1 MRPQYEVI
9 FTAGLSK
16 ERLTM
21 TLRYEKRNG
30 IAYFTF
36 DNGKVNALTPQMH
49 KDFYLHL
56 RAFEIDDEVRV
67 GILSSDPGKPF
78 SAGDDLKNRTE
89 PERTRQQELEAYL
102 FLHQHEGDTPSRP
115 GWDLDVLQ
123 LQRSKPIIAA
133 IHGYCL
139 GKGLIYVLQHTDIRI
154 ASHDAR
160 FGLPE
165 IAYGM
170 GGASGTTRLARHIP
184 RVEAAWLA
192 LTGAFIDAQ
201 EALRIHL
208 INRVVPAA
216 ELMQAAEQAAALI
229 ARHPAIAVRVEMEAL
244 DDGWELS
251 RQDAV
256 RHTQNL
262 YRLQRMGYE
271 GFGADPTEILRR
283 KQTAD

>member
-1 MRPQYEVI
+1 M
-9 FTAGLSK
+9 ALH
-16 ERLTM
+16 
-21 TLRYEKRNG
+21 YEKRNG
-30 IAYFTF
+30 VAYFTF

-49 KDFYLHL
+49 KDFYRRL
-56 RAFEIDDEVRV
+56 REFEIDADARV
-67 GILSSDPGKPF
+67 GILSSRDGMPF
-78 SAGDDLKNRTE
+78 SAGDDLKNRSE
-89 PERTRQQELEAYL
+89 PERSRQQELEAYF
-102 FLHQHEGDTPSRP
+102 FLHHDEGPVPSRP

-123 LQRSKPIIAA
+123 HRRCKPIIAA
-133 IHGYCL
+133 IRGYCL

-154 ASHDAR
+154 ASEDAR

-192 LTGAFIDAQ
+192 LTGEFIDAQ

-208 INRVVPAA
+208 VNRVVPAA
-216 ELMQAAEQAAALI
+216 ELLQTAERAAALI

-244 DDGWELS
+244 EDGWDLN
-251 RQDAV
+251 RHDAV

-262 YRLQRMGYE
+262 YRLQRMGYQ

-283 KQTAD
+283 KQAAD

>member
-1 MRPQYEVI
+1 
-9 FTAGLSK
+9 
-16 ERLTM
+16 M

-49 KDFYLHL
+49 KDFYFSL

-78 SAGDDLKNRTE
+78 SAGDDLKDRNE
-89 PERTRQQELEAYL
+89 PVRSRQQELEAYL
-102 FLHQHEGDTPSRP
+102 FLHQHEDSTPSRP

-123 LQRSKPIIAA
+123 LRRCKPIIAA
-133 IHGYCL
+133 IDGYCL
-139 GKGLIYVLQHTDIRI
+139 GKGLIYVLQHTDVRI
-154 ASHDAR
+154 ASEGAQ

-170 GGASGTTRLARHIP
+170 GGASGTAQLARHIP

-192 LTGAFIDAQ
+192 LTGEFIDAQ
-201 EALRIHL
+201 EALRVHL
-208 INRVVPAA
+208 INRVVPVA
-216 ELMQAAEQAAALI
+216 ELMPTAERVAASI
-229 ARHPAIAVRVEMEAL
+229 ARNPAIAVRVEMEAL

-262 YRLQRMGYE
+262 DRLQRMGYE
-271 GFGADPTEILRR
+271 GFGADPTEILPRR
-283 KQTAD
+283 QAAD

>member
-1 MRPQYEVI
+1 M
-9 FTAGLSK
+9 S
-16 ERLTM
+16 
-21 TLRYEKRNG
+21 LRYEKRNG
-30 IAYFTF
+30 IAYFIF

-49 KDFYLHL
+49 KDFYLRL
-56 RAFEIDDEVRV
+56 REFEIDAEARV
-67 GILSSDPGKPF
+67 GILTSHPGKPF
-78 SAGDDLKNRTE
+78 SAGDDLKNRNE
-89 PERTRQQELEAYL
+89 PQRSRQQELEAYL
-102 FLHQHEGDTPSRP
+102 FLHQAEGETPSRP

-123 LQRSKPIIAA
+123 HRRCKPIIAA

-154 ASHDAR
+154 ASEDAK

-192 LTGAFIDAQ
+192 LTGEFIDAQ

-208 INRVVPAA
+208 VNRVVPVA
-216 ELMQAAEQAAALI
+216 ELMAAAERAAALI

-244 DDGWELS
+244 EDGLELN

-262 YRLQRMGYE
+262 YRLQRMGYA
-271 GFGADPTEILRR
+271 GFGADPTEILRC
-283 KQTAD
+283 KQAAD